1 MAFGVPYQPGYMPNY
16 YPMGQQMPSAMPDQ
30 LAQLRQA
37 AYPQQQ
43 PTAQQTAPI
52 IWVQGEEGAKAY
64 MVAAGNS
71 VLLMDSENST
81 FYIKSTDA
89 SGMPQPLRV
98 FDYSERTASQKQPTH
113 TAQKPKEEYV
123 TRQEFNALTAR
134 FDALTA
140 DKPLTRKKIE
150 QTSTY
155 MAPRGMDCTKE
166 EFYAAMNMMFS
177 DYYPAAKK
185 HNVNMAE
192 FYADL
197 AAAFIND
204 KDASKNKVEKYYE
217 CVVE

>member
-1 MAFGVPYQPGYMPNY
+1 MLFR
-16 YPMGQQMPSAMPDQ
+16 SAKDSGDLKQ
-30 LAQLRQA
+30 
-37 AYPQQQ
+37 
-43 PTAQQTAPI
+43 
-52 IWVQGEEGAKAY
+52 WVHNMENADGSTGEHW
-64 MVAAGNS
+64 
-71 VLLMDSENST
+71 T
-81 FYIKSTDA
+81 
-89 SGMPQPLRV
+89 
-98 FDYSERTASQKQPTH
+98 
-113 TAQKPKEEYV
+113 
-123 TRQEFNALTAR
+123 
-134 FDALTA
+134 
-140 DKPLTRKKIE
+140 IE

>member
-1 MAFGVPYQPGYMPNY
+1 MKELTYKDFEDYEQRLMEEAY
-16 YPMGQQMPSAMPDQ
+16 YCMGDAISSKSLTEFESIVRCYVSMNDFARM
-30 LAQLRQA
+30 LRIAKDSGDLKQ
-37 AYPQQQ
+37 
-43 PTAQQTAPI
+43 
-52 IWVQGEEGAKAY
+52 WVHNMENADGSTGEHW
-64 MVAAGNS
+64 
-71 VLLMDSENST
+71 T
-81 FYIKSTDA
+81 
-89 SGMPQPLRV
+89 
-98 FDYSERTASQKQPTH
+98 
-113 TAQKPKEEYV
+113 
-123 TRQEFNALTAR
+123 
-134 FDALTA
+134 
-140 DKPLTRKKIE
+140 IE

>member
-1 MAFGVPYQPGYMPNY
+1 MKELTYKDFEDYEQRLMEEAY
-16 YPMGQQMPSAMPDQ
+16 YCMGDAISSKSLTEFESIVRCYVAMNDLKQ
-30 LAQLRQA
+30 
-37 AYPQQQ
+37 
-43 PTAQQTAPI
+43 
-52 IWVQGEEGAKAY
+52 WVHNMENADGSTGEHW
-64 MVAAGNS
+64 
-71 VLLMDSENST
+71 T
-81 FYIKSTDA
+81 
-89 SGMPQPLRV
+89 
-98 FDYSERTASQKQPTH
+98 
-113 TAQKPKEEYV
+113 
-123 TRQEFNALTAR
+123 
-134 FDALTA
+134 
-140 DKPLTRKKIE
+140 IE

-166 EFYAAMNMMFS
+166 EFYAVMNMMFS

>member
-1 MAFGVPYQPGYMPNY
+1 MENADG
-16 YPMGQQMPSAMPDQ
+16 S
-30 LAQLRQA
+30 
-37 AYPQQQ
+37 
-43 PTAQQTAPI
+43 T
-52 IWVQGEEGAKAY
+52 GEHW
-64 MVAAGNS
+64 
-71 VLLMDSENST
+71 T
-81 FYIKSTDA
+81 
-89 SGMPQPLRV
+89 
-98 FDYSERTASQKQPTH
+98 
-113 TAQKPKEEYV
+113 
-123 TRQEFNALTAR
+123 
-134 FDALTA
+134 
-140 DKPLTRKKIE
+140 IE

-177 DYYPAAKK
+177 DYYLAAKK